1 MEHGQNLL
9 KAAHEG
15 NLDDVKSYLELGV
28 HIDTK
33 DDRNDYDPVT
43 NINHHV
49 STIS

>member
-1 MEHGQNLL
+1 MDHGQNLL

-15 NLDDVKSYLELGV
+15 KLDDVKSYLELGV

-33 DDRNDYDPVT
+33 DDRIGGFHY
-43 NINHHV
+43 V